1 MSFEELIKA
10 TLNKLKAYS
19 DDAFCNGCESIG
31 VMYITWRQSLI
42 NAIKDLNIKIVVNE
56 ILSANSSVSVGE
68 IIGLKDYNF
77 NTLKK
82 LSLEF

>member
-10 TLNKLKAYS
+10 TLNKLKSYS

-31 VMYITWRQSLI
+31 VMYTTWRQSLI

-68 IIGLKDYNF
+68 IIGLKDYSF

>member
-10 TLNKLKAYS
+10 TLNKLKSYS
-19 DDAFCNGCESIG
+19 DDAFSNGCESIG
-31 VMYITWRQSLI
+31 AMYITWRQSLI